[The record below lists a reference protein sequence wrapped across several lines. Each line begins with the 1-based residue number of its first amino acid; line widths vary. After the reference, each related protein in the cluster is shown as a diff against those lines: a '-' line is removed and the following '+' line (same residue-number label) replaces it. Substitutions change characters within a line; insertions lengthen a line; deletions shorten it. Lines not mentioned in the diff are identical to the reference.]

1 MTLVIACLIT
11 QSRAENPILQ
21 LAFGQQRRDKTE
33 ILQCLLKDVS
43 YSQQIPL
50 EKMEEVIVRACLDHF
65 VFCIFG
71 RESSTFEVLNVD

>member
-33 ILQCLLKDVS
+33 ILQCLLKDVP
-43 YSQQIPL
+43 YSQQISL
-50 EKMEEVIVRACLDHF
+50 DKMEVIV
-65 VFCIFG
+65 
-71 RESSTFEVLNVD
+71 SVLVSYPKENRYA